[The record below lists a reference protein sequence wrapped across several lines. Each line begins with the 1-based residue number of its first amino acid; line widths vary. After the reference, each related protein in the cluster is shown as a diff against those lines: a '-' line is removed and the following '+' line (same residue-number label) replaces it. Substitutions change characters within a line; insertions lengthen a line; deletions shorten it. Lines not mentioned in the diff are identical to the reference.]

1 MFRLGKRK
9 RIVVIG
15 LDGSPY
21 TLIKKLAEENVM
33 PNLNALIKDGNFY
46 QMDTTI
52 PEISSV
58 AWSTFMTGKNS
69 GEHGIFG
76 FTDLTPFS
84 YKLRFP
90 NSSDLKYPPVWSE
103 LEKTGKRTVV
113 INLPSTYP
121 AKPICGILIAGFVA
135 LHIEKASYPE
145 RIIPF
150 LKSIGYR
157 IDVDTLKGRE
167 DKDFLIKDLFDIL
180 QIRKKAIAHFWD
192 KEQWDLFIGVIT
204 GTDRIQHFLIDA
216 FFDSSH
222 KLHQSFLDY
231 YNHIDNEIIKEIK
244 VKIDDSMKLI
254 ILSDHG
260 FTKIE
265 KEVYLNRWLLE
276 EDYIRFKNDKP
287 ESVEDIEKGSR
298 AFVMDPGRIYIN
310 LKGKYPF
317 GVVSPGGEYN
327 ELIDEL
333 IEKLQSIECNGK
345 KIIKRIFKREEI
357 YSGPYTKSGPDL
369 VALSNYG
376 FDLKGSVKAKEVFG
390 NSFLTGMHTQDDAFV
405 ILPDE
410 VKVDGK
416 PHISQLKDIIL
427 GLIQ

>member
-1 MFRLGKRK
+1 MLRRGRGKR
-9 RIVVIG
+9 VVVLG

-21 TLIKKLAEENVM
+21 TLVKKLAEDGVM
-33 PNLNALIKDGNFY
+33 PNLNAVVNEGNFY

-58 AWSTFMTGKNS
+58 AWSSFITGKNS

-76 FTDLTPFS
+76 FTDLVPLS

-90 NSSDLKYPPVWSE
+90 NFSDLKCPPIWNE
-103 LEKTGKRTVV
+103 LEKIKRRTVV

-121 AKPICGILIAGFVA
+121 AKPINGVLISGFVA
-135 LHIEKASYPE
+135 LRIEKASYPE

-167 DKDFLIKDLFDIL
+167 DKDFLINDLLDTL
-180 QIRKKAIAHFWD
+180 RIRKKAIEYFWQ
-192 KEQWDLFIGVIT
+192 KEKWDLFIGVIT
-204 GTDRIQHFLIDA
+204 GTDRLQHFLMDA
-216 FFDSSH
+216 FFDESH
-222 KLHQSFLDY
+222 KHHQAFLDY
-231 YNHIDNEIIKEIK
+231 YHLVDKEVIEEIK
-244 VKIDDSMKLI
+244 RRLDGSMKLI
-254 ILSDHG
+254 VLSDHG

-265 KEVYLNRWLLE
+265 KEIYLNRWLFE
-276 EDYIRFKNDKP
+276 KGYIRFKNKQP
-287 ESVEDIEKGSR
+287 ESIEDIAEGAR

-317 GVVSPGGEYN
+317 GSVSQGDEYK

-333 IEKLQSIECNGK
+333 IENLYSLEFKGK
-345 KIIKRIFKREEI
+345 KIIKKIFKRNEI
-357 YSGPYTKSGPDL
+357 YSGPYTENGPDL

-376 FDLKGSVKAKEVFG
+376 FDLKGSVKSKKVFG

-405 ILPDE
+405 ILPRE
-410 VKVDGK
+410 VNVDQK
-416 PHISQLKDIIL
+416 PHISNLKNIICEFL
-427 GLIQ
+427 K